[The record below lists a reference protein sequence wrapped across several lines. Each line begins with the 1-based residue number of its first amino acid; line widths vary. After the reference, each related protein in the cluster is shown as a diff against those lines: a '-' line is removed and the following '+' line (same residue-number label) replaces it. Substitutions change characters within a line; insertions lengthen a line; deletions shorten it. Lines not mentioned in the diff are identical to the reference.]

1 MVKGFR
7 DATGRFRP
15 TGKNKGKSK
24 RRKSLGV
31 EIVSVTLE
39 PKTINKVKQR
49 QVKNIKKGTPN
60 PSFSQAINQLVDQ
73 A

>member
-1 MVKGFR
+1 MVRGFT
-7 DATGRFRP
+7 DARGRFRP
-15 TGKNKGKSK
+15 TKGKGKSK

-39 PKTINKVKQR
+39 PKIINKVKSR
-49 QVKNIKKGTPN
+49 QVKNIKKGKSN
-60 PSFSQAINQLVDQ
+60 PSFSGALNELVDQ